1 MSCELDRKTGL
12 GPLVCDGP
20 RVLILGSLPGD
31 RSLELQ
37 EYYGHPQNRFWRVI
51 AAIHSLPWPADY
63 AGKKAMLVRCRI
75 ALWDIY
81 HTASRPGSMDSD
93 IRAGEFNDIAELLR
107 RFPSIRTIAL
117 NGSAA
122 ARGFDKYLSLSAA
135 DCSSAATERSR
146 AADAI
151 ATAADCKSA
160 TTETSATKAIAAATA
175 CKPAAT
181 GPERNMCGRP
191 VRILRLPSTSPA
203 NARWTPARLEEA
215 WSELLREPEQ

>member
-1 MSCELDRKTGL
+1 MNCELDRKTGL
-12 GPLVCDGP
+12 GPLVCNGP

-37 EYYGHPQNRFWRVI
+37 EYYGHPQNRFWKVI
-51 AAIHSLPWPADY
+51 AAIHGLPCPADY
-63 AGKKAMLVRCRI
+63 AGKKAMLARCRI

-81 HTASRPGSMDSD
+81 HAASRPGSMDSD

-107 RFPSIRTIAL
+107 RYPSIRTIAL

-122 ARGFDKYLSLSAA
+122 AGGFDKYLSMS
-135 DCSSAATERSR
+135 
-146 AADAI
+146 
-151 ATAADCKSA
+151 AADCKS
-160 TTETSATKAIAAATA
+160 T
-175 CKPAAT
+175 AT
-181 GPERNMCGRP
+181 GPERNICGSP

-215 WSELLREPEQ
+215 WSELLREPEP